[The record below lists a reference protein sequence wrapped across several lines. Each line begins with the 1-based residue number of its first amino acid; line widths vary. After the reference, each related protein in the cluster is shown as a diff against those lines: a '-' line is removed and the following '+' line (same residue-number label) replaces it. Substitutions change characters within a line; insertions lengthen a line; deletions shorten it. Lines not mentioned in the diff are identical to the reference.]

1 MKSPL
6 SVLAD
11 IWPAPSQRPYTR
23 DEQRFYLEWV
33 VVAVLARDCEDCPV
47 LTAWSVPPHAVSRH
61 KANVAR

>member
-33 VVAVLARDCEDCPV
+33 VVAVLALP
-47 LTAWSVPPHAVSRH
+47 LLLSVAILWT
-61 KANVAR
+61 KC